1 MSIIHVWCPPEL
13 GECKVC
19 PAQAIHLLPCG
30 APPPHPTMGERLHL
44 LPYVWRLVVSGSWLQ
59 HKCSVLSLPSLDI
72 GSHIFTPQ
80 SAQLS
85 KFMLIHVHWQLFK
98 ILWSLQEKI
107 YRQVLVSLTMT
118 TDWKGYSWYKV
129 CAMSNRDLK
138 IETVSRV
145 FLIRLNGSRGRGVHA
160 RRGTKSHECQR
171 LIINV
176 NVNVSGSLQ
185 SSHSAFPPRTFIE
198 SGRTVS

>member
-1 MSIIHVWCPPEL
+1 MVSTRVGRVQSMPSTGHSPPPL
-13 GECKVC
+13 WR
-19 PAQAIHLLPCG
+19 PS
-30 APPPHPTMGERLHL
+30 PHPTMGERLHL

-80 SAQLS
+80 SAQL
-85 KFMLIHVHWQLFK
+85 FMLIHVHWQLFK
-98 ILWSLQEKI
+98 ISWYLQVKI
-107 YRQVLVSLTMT
+107 YRHVLVSLTMT

-176 NVNVSGSLQ
+176 NVNVNVSGSLQ

>member
-1 MSIIHVWCPPEL
+1 MMSRRLKWIGNFGLDEELNWKAKKTQYGLLFINVHKLKFVTIDKGFDLCQPLDSLTANVFVVRHPRTPRFLQGQQRFWKVSIIHVWCPSEL

-85 KFMLIHVHWQLFK
+85 KFMLINVH
-98 ILWSLQEKI
+98 
-107 YRQVLVSLTMT
+107 
-118 TDWKGYSWYKV
+118 
-129 CAMSNRDLK
+129 
-138 IETVSRV
+138 
-145 FLIRLNGSRGRGVHA
+145 
-160 RRGTKSHECQR
+160 
-171 LIINV
+171 
-176 NVNVSGSLQ
+176 
-185 SSHSAFPPRTFIE
+185 
-198 SGRTVS
+198 

>member
-1 MSIIHVWCPPEL
+1 MVSTRVGRVQSMPSTGHSPPPL
-13 GECKVC
+13 WR
-19 PAQAIHLLPCG
+19 PS
-30 APPPHPTMGERLHL
+30 PHPTMGERLHL

-176 NVNVSGSLQ
+176 NVNVSDSLQ